1 MLKELLL
8 HPTVCSRAQS
18 SLVIWLAGPHQCQHL
33 LPPIAVLG
41 QEKPPS
47 RGRGRGGAGGWWD
60 TGVNSDRTE
69 GRRERREGRSC

>member
-18 SLVIWLAGPHQCQHL
+18 SLVIWLAGRASVPTS
-33 LPPIAVLG
+33 
-41 QEKPPS
+41 PPS
-47 RGRGRGGAGGWWD
+47 HSGSRPGETTMKRPGGVGGWWD

-69 GRRERREGRSC
+69 EEQERGEERSC

>member
-18 SLVIWLAGPHQCQHL
+18 SLVIWLAGPASV
-33 LPPIAVLG
+33 PTS
-41 QEKPPS
+41 PPS
-47 RGRGRGGAGGWWD
+47 HSGSQPGETTMKKPGGVGGRWD